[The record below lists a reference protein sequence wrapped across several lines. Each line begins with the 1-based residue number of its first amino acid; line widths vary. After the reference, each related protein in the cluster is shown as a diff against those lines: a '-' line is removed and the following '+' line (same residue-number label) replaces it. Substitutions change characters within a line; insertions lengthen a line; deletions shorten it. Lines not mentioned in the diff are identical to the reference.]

1 MMKAKILYDRLEND
15 FIFSELSDNWA
26 KYMAPVYD
34 FLTENF
40 KARSMGLVCDFAE
53 EITKSLFCCISNR

>member
-34 FLTENF
+34 FLTEEF
-40 KARSMGLVCDFAE
+40 
-53 EITKSLFCCISNR
+53 